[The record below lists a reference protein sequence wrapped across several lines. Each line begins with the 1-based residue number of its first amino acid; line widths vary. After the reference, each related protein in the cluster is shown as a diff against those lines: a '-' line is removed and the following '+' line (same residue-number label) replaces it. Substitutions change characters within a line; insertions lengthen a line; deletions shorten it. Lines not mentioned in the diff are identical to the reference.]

1 MQEEEKV
8 NLVTESLPLIL
19 TLLIFV
25 LLAIFFGL
33 LVQQLRE
40 ESLQLEKK
48 EKRPSM
54 EKEPKEFLVW
64 NSKPGKYTFENIDFF
79 FTDSKALFLS
89 SFGKK

>member
-1 MQEEEKV
+1 MSMTSRMKEEEKV
-8 NLVTESLPLIL
+8 NMVTESLPLIL

-54 EKEPKEFLVW
+54 EKEPKEFLV
-64 NSKPGKYTFENIDFF
+64 
-79 FTDSKALFLS
+79 
-89 SFGKK
+89 